1 MSLLKSSVNYVATGR
16 GSKKKRQRTPLQ
28 TRLAAAAAANAARSQ
43 GGAAAARSQGGAAA
57 ARSQGGAA
65 AAARP
70 QGGAD
75 AARDSRWA
83 NRRAQN
89 QERQLEEGRAEN
101 IRLQQRLADNQED
114 LLIAEAAKLLKSG
127 KKKRLKITALKYR
140 VQQLQSEIPQ
150 LVKNT
155 GLAFTQLEEAQ
166 KALDRVKQTYD
177 QSVAQME
184 KAKKEATDIPIHIEF
199 LQDDL
204 ESLEAEY
211 NQMQAAATLDNS
223 FDGNLAAHM
232 QYLSL
237 SDPVC
242 V

>member
-28 TRLAAAAAANAARSQ
+28 TRLAAAAAANAAQ
-43 GGAAAARSQGGAAA
+43 T
-57 ARSQGGAA
+57 
-65 AAARP
+65 ARP

-89 QERQLEEGRAEN
+89 QERQ
-101 IRLQQRLADNQED
+101 IDRLQQRLADNQED
-114 LLIAEAAKLLKSG
+114 LLIAKAAKLRKSG

-184 KAKKEATDIPIHIEF
+184 KAEKEATDIPIHIEF

-211 NQMQAAATLDNS
+211 NQMQAAATLDDS